1 MGYIEKEE
9 LVEKLKLSRTFLPE
23 EIVLINELI
32 EKDRIRD
39 NEAVLKEWAITKL
52 EKNGL
57 RNKFLKFC
65 TDNGLFPK
73 WVENARNG
81 ID

>member
-65 TDNGLFPK
+65 TDNGLFPQ

>member
-39 NEAVLKEWAITKL
+39 NEAVLKEWAITNL

-65 TDNGLFPK
+65 TDNGLFPQ